1 MLRIEETAVGS
12 AMGVVAACLVLP
24 KRSRD
29 AFGDAVDD
37 VVAGADAMLA
47 GSTERILGRR
57 PASPPGLLAQDL
69 HKAVST
75 LCERNRPLGFPV
87 PWRRGRCSYEHTVR
101 ALSTAEHYIRR
112 LAQAADDLDEPGWAP
127 TLRPAVSRVRANLD
141 ALRQLPRH
149 RTPECLSAALLEAAR
164 VLRRTDQVVVKLA
177 TELGHTDEKSS
188 GGSDHDNAQDTDT

>member
-1 MLRIEETAVGS
+1 
-12 AMGVVAACLVLP
+12 MGVVAACLVLP

-75 LCERNRPLGFPV
+75 LRERNRPLGYPV

-112 LAQAADDLDEPGWAP
+112 LAQAAEEL
-127 TLRPAVSRVRANLD
+127 VD
-141 ALRQLPRH
+141 AAEAYAA
-149 RTPECLSAALLEAAR
+149 RTPDPDGRAALLEVAR
-164 VLRRTDQVVVKLA
+164 VPRRTDQVVVKLA